1 IRMYSHI
8 THPMWTS
15 PGVVVTRFDA
25 STGTSVVLEDGVLLE
40 RPSFTE
46 AETFDF
52 PPPFGRQEV
61 HLATPPERVALPR
74 SLAVRDVS
82 FKVGY
87 PADETTRIRV
97 LLELGFD
104 RHEPFTFDGATV
116 APDRFAAA
124 YIGRR
129 GIGPA
134 APSANV
140 KPGRVEGRRAGRPVV
155 LTYDFAVQA
164 VGHSASSTITGTV
177 AAIAADLVAQ
187 GGPAGVHPPEA
198 PFEPAGFIA
207 ALAERSLTVEAREL
221 AS

>member
-15 PGVVVTRFDA
+15 PGIVVTRFDA

-52 PPPFGRQEV
+52 PQPYGRQEV
-61 HLATPPERVALPR
+61 HLVPHPEPVTLPR
-74 SLAVRDVS
+74 SIAVRDVS

-116 APDRFAAA
+116 SPDRFAAA

-129 GIGPA
+129 GIGPTDR
-134 APSANV
+134 SANV
-140 KPGRVEGRRAGRPVV
+140 KHGRGAGRRAGRPGV
-155 LTYDFAVQA
+155 L
-164 VGHSASSTITGTV
+164 
-177 AAIAADLVAQ
+177 
-187 GGPAGVHPPEA
+187 
-198 PFEPAGFIA
+198 
-207 ALAERSLTVEAREL
+207 
-221 AS
+221 